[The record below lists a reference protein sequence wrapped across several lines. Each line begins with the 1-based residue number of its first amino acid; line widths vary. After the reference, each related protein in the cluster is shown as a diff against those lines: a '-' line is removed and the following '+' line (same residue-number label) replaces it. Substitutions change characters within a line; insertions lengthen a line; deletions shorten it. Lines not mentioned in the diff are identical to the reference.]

1 MTAGHCLAGIFIV
14 TLGLMSSGMTP
25 AMAQD
30 RDAQEVRRYVL
41 TESGLAKFAQATRNI
56 ATVPGACDQEEDDD
70 SDDLKSIDQMVAK
83 LNSVPGVQA
92 AIQSAGFT
100 SREYVVFMF
109 SMMQSGM
116 AAWAVSQPGGKLPP
130 GISQA
135 NVDFYKQ
142 HEAAMAAIGE
152 GDPCG
157 DGADDDAGDDPT
169 G

>member
-1 MTAGHCLAGIFIV
+1 MTVSHRLAGVLVAIV
-14 TLGLMSSGMTP
+14 VTAFGAATP
-25 AMAQD
+25 AAAQD
-30 RDAQEVRRYVL
+30 RDAQEVSRYAL

-56 ATVPGACDQEEDDD
+56 SAVPGACERKEDDD

-83 LNSVPGVQA
+83 LNSVPGIQA

-116 AAWAVSQPGGKLPP
+116 AAWAASQPGGKLPP
-130 GISQA
+130 GVSQA
-135 NVDFYKQ
+135 NVDFYKK
-142 HEAAMAAIGE
+142 HDTAIAAIGE

-157 DGADDDAGDDPT
+157 DDAGDDDGEDPAA
-169 G
+169 

>member
-1 MTAGHCLAGIFIV
+1 MTASRRLARMLV
-14 TLGLMSSGMTP
+14 AVVVLGLGGASL
-25 AMAQD
+25 AAAQD
-30 RDAQEVRRYVL
+30 RDAQEVSRYVL
-41 TESGLAKFAQATRNI
+41 TESGLAKFAQATRNVS
-56 ATVPGACDQEEDDD
+56 AVPGACEREDDD
-70 SDDLKSIDQMVAK
+70 SDDLKSIDLMVAK
-83 LNSVPGVQA
+83 LNSVPGIQA

-152 GDPCG
+152 GDSCG
-157 DGADDDAGDDPT
+157 DDSDDDAGDDPA

>member
-1 MTAGHCLAGIFIV
+1 MFVAAV
-14 TLGLMSSGMTP
+14 VLMSVGVT
-25 AMAQD
+25 AAVAQD
-30 RDAQEVRRYVL
+30 RDAQEVSRYVL

-56 ATVPGACDQEEDDD
+56 SAVPGACEQKEDDA
-70 SDDLKSIDQMVAK
+70 DDLKSIDQMVAK
-83 LNSVPGVQA
+83 LNSVPGIQA

-116 AAWAVSQPGGKLPP
+116 ATWAVGQPGGKLPP

-135 NVDFYKQ
+135 NVDFFKQ
-142 HEAAMAAIGE
+142 NQTAMAAIGE

-157 DGADDDAGDDPT
+157 DDADDDAGDE
-169 G
+169 

>member
-1 MTAGHCLAGIFIV
+1 MTASHRLAGRLVAIV
-14 TLGLMSSGMTP
+14 VFALGAAAP
-25 AMAQD
+25 AAAQD
-30 RDAQEVRRYVL
+30 RDAQEVSRYVL

-56 ATVPGACDQEEDDD
+56 SNVPGACEREDDD

-83 LNSVPGVQA
+83 LNSVPGIQA

-109 SMMQSGM
+109 SMMQNGM

-135 NVDFYKQ
+135 NVDFFKQ
-142 HEAAMAAIGE
+142 HETAMAQIGE

-157 DGADDDAGDDPT
+157 DDAGDEEEPEE
-169 G
+169 

>member
-1 MTAGHCLAGIFIV
+1 MTASHHLAAAFVAAVVLIFGGATIAV
-14 TLGLMSSGMTP
+14 
-25 AMAQD
+25 AQD
-30 RDAQEVRRYVL
+30 RDAQEVSRYVL
-41 TESGLAKFAQATRNI
+41 SESGLAKFAQATRNI
-56 ATVPGACDQEEDDD
+56 SAVPGACEREEDDD

-83 LNSVPGVQA
+83 LNSVPGIQA

-135 NVDFYKQ
+135 NVDFFKQ
-142 HEAAMAAIGE
+142 HETAMAAIGD

-157 DGADDDAGDDPT
+157 DAAGDEEEPEE
-169 G
+169 

>member
-1 MTAGHCLAGIFIV
+1 MTASHRLAAAFVAAVVLI
-14 TLGLMSSGMTP
+14 SGGATH
-25 AMAQD
+25 AVAQD
-30 RDAQEVRRYVL
+30 RDAQEVSRYAL

-56 ATVPGACDQEEDDD
+56 ATVPGACEREEDDD

-83 LNSVPGVQA
+83 LNSVPGIQA
-92 AIQSAGFT
+92 AIQSAGMT

-109 SMMQSGM
+109 SMMQNGM

-142 HEAAMAAIGE
+142 HETAMAAIGE

-157 DGADDDAGDDPT
+157 DDSGDEEEPEE
-169 G
+169 